1 MKSSSTCYTFCLI
14 AEDAAARRVLSSH
27 FKCVQIPTMQPGD
40 GVERLKRGVVGRSA
54 FVVPRV
60 DEVFHSA
67 LRTQVPAH
75 CNVIAAAACH

>member
-1 MKSSSTCYTFCLI
+1 
-14 AEDAAARRVLSSH
+14 
-27 FKCVQIPTMQPGD
+27 MQPGD